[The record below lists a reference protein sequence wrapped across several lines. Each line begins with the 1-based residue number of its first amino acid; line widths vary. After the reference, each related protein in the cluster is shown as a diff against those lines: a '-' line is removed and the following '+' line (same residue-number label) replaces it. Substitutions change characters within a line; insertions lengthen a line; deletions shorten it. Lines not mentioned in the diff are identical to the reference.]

1 MSHEAKRR
9 FECKECGKTFAQ
21 RGHLRT
27 HVDTVHLDL
36 RPYRCDLCDKAF
48 GRKDNLRSHV
58 YAVHTRGRRFCCPH
72 CDARFG
78 YGHHMTRHVRMK
90 HGSGPTVRERVAQ
103 RLRSRLTKA
112 VKSQGVEKCAKTM
125 DLVGCT
131 VQELRDHLESKF
143 TDGMSWENHGE
154 WHVDHIKPCASYA
167 LADEAQQKECFHY
180 TNLQPLWANDNMS
193 KGSLW
198 EGTRHRQSAGPGN
211 DCA

>member
-1 MSHEAKRR
+1 
-9 FECKECGKTFAQ
+9 
-21 RGHLRT
+21 
-27 HVDTVHLDL
+27 
-36 RPYRCDLCDKAF
+36 
-48 GRKDNLRSHV
+48 
-58 YAVHTRGRRFCCPH
+58 
-72 CDARFG
+72 
-78 YGHHMTRHVRMK
+78 
-90 HGSGPTVRERVAQ
+90 
-103 RLRSRLTKA
+103 
-112 VKSQGVEKCAKTM
+112 M

-198 EGTRHRQSAGPGN
+198 EGTRHRQSAEPSGRSGGSPILSSSPAEKHKN
-211 DCA
+211 IYNV